1 MCFYGRVT
9 AMAEAFNDFG
19 SEALLYLASSTGRG
33 GGFYTRCKASREIH
47 KAAMNVIYSRARS
60 QSK

>member
-1 MCFYGRVT
+1 
-9 AMAEAFNDFG
+9 MAEAINGFTTDVLIN
-19 SEALLYLASSTGRG
+19 LAASTGRG